1 MLIVIILILVELRQQ
16 LLTSTRR
23 SPLQHRLF
31 VEHEKALK
39 EAARL
44 DMELE
49 RLTVERRAQAT
60 PLRVEQIARQ
70 QLQMRNPPPGI
81 TQYVA
86 APGAGLATAGA
97 AQGAKP

>member
-1 MLIVIILILVELRQQ
+1 MMRLSICLLAAVVASAMVLVHSQYE
-16 LLTSTRR
+16 TR
-23 SPLQHRLF
+23 RLF
-31 VEHEKALK
+31 VEHEKAMK

-60 PLRVEQIARQ
+60 PLRVAQLARQ

-86 APGAGLATAGA
+86 APGGA
-97 AQGAKP
+97 AAPALREASR